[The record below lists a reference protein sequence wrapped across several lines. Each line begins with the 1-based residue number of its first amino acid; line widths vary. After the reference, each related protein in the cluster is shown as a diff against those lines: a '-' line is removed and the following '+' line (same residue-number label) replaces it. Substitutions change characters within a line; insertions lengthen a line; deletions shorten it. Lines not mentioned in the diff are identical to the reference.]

1 MILRS
6 TRLLRLFVFLLGLSA
21 CSNGGAPIAKGPVV
35 PALPNAP
42 TPALGSRNGET
53 SWMAPDIK
61 TQNLLYVSNHKDGSV
76 FVYSYPQGKLSG
88 SLLDVRASGLCSD
101 GNGNVFIPQ
110 GNEILEYAHGGTEPI
125 ATLRDPLGGAVQFCA
140 VDPTSGDLSVSGGTP
155 RTYGLA
161 VYTNAKGNPKTYRS
175 LNGDAY
181 RSLTYDNE
189 GNLFAVAFPGGS
201 DRSARLIELPKGGS
215 RVGSVGWN
223 GMHASHLGAIEWDGR
238 YLAVE
243 STESRSRAIT
253 ISRYRVSG
261 GQATSIGR
269 IAFAG
274 AGSPLQFSIHGGQV
288 IMPNPSVSG
297 SGAAGIAFYGYPG
310 GEGPRQSVED
320 DRQPQAA
327 AVSSARRGKI
337 AVTTYHYDN
346 MRTGWDDKESLLTYG
361 NVNSSTFG
369 LLQTVT
375 LDDQVDTQPLLV
387 PDETT
392 TTGVDPGKHD
402 VVYVETESNTVYAI
416 DASTG
421 TTLFQQ
427 SLGSPVPT
435 PLGCNNNG
443 PNVGIDG
450 TPVIDRNA
458 NAMYVIAYTL
468 QATNVPVYY
477 IHELS
482 LANLTDMVP
491 PVLVSASH
499 ALSNGY
505 PFTFNATYQRQRP
518 ALLEANGN
526 IYAGFGSFCDFAG
539 SNSRGWLL
547 GWQAGSLTPLGA
559 NQLNDT
565 QFTSPND
572 FFLSSI
578 WMAGY
583 GVAADSAGNL
593 YFVTGN
599 SDPSGTTYN
608 SVTNISETAAK
619 VSPDLTQLLSFFTP
633 SDVGNLDQ
641 GDVDF
646 GSGGMVLLPQ
656 KGSQPPLAAAAG
668 KEGTLFLMNRNHM
681 GGYSRHRNH
690 VVDSEYIG
698 GCWCGPSYFDA
709 ASDSVP
715 RLVASGGNSLTVWK
729 VPKSHPIKLAQAG
742 SSYSLPGG
750 QDPGF
755 FTAVSSN
762 GKHPG
767 AIIWALARPNYV
779 PGDITL
785 FAFESEPSSSGYT
798 LPVLY
803 QAPAGFW
810 ASTGGDADLV
820 PVVANG
826 KVYVASYEQLDIFG
840 LLGSNAK
847 MVTPVVP
854 IIKGARATARA
865 PHEITGILVATS
877 GSQLTLRARTGVL
890 VRVDDSAAVRL
901 QRSVDLIVGE
911 PLGAMGSRDAAGIL
925 HAKVI
930 VRAKRSSATWPPD
943 R

>member
-1 MILRS
+1 MPAQPNAAPAA
-6 TRLLRLFVFLLGLSA
+6 LSPR
-21 CSNGGAPIAKGPVV
+21 NGGA
-35 PALPNAP
+35 
-42 TPALGSRNGET
+42 
-53 SWMAPDIK
+53 SWMAPDIG
-61 TQNLLYVSNHKDGSV
+61 TQTLLYVSNRKDGSV
-76 FVYSYPQGKLSG
+76 FVYSYPQGKLTG

-101 GNGNVFIPQ
+101 GNGNVFIPR

-125 ATLRDPLGGAVQFCA
+125 ATLRNPLGGAAQFCA
-140 VDPTSGDLSVSGGTP
+140 ADPASGNLAVSGGTS
-155 RTYGLA
+155 RAYGLA
-161 VYTNAKGNPKTYRS
+161 VYTNATGNPRTYRS

-181 RSLTYDNE
+181 RSLTYDNQ
-189 GNLFAVAFPGGS
+189 GNLFAVAIPASS
-201 DRSARLIELPKGGS
+201 DRSAGLIELPKGAS
-215 RVGSVGWN
+215 RVANIGWN
-223 GMHASHLGAIEWDGR
+223 GMNPSHLGAIQWDGR

-243 STESRSRAIT
+243 TPEGGSRSIT
-253 ISRYRVSG
+253 ISRYRVNG
-261 GQATSIGR
+261 GQATLAGH

-274 AGSPLQFSIHGGQV
+274 AGSPLQFSIHSGQA

-297 SGAAGIAFYGYPG
+297 AGAAAITFYNYPG
-310 GEGPRQSVED
+310 GDGPRQTVED

-327 AVSSARRGKI
+327 VVSSGRKAKI

-361 NVNSSTFG
+361 NVNSSSFG

-375 LDDQVDTQPLLV
+375 LNDQVDTQPLLV

-392 TTGVDPGKHD
+392 TTGADPGKHD
-402 VVYVETESNTVYAI
+402 VVYVATESNTVYAI

-421 TTLFQQ
+421 AVLFQQ
-427 SLGSPVPT
+427 NLGSPVPT

-458 NAMYVIAYTL
+458 NAMYVIAYTM
-468 QATNVPVYY
+468 QPTNVPVYY

-499 ALSNGY
+499 DLSTGA

-539 SNSRGWLL
+539 SMSRGWLL

-559 NQLNDT
+559 NRLNDT
-565 QFTSPND
+565 LSTSPND

-599 SDPSGTTYN
+599 SDPSGTSYN

-646 GSGGMVLLPQ
+646 GSGGMLLLPQ

-668 KEGTLFLMNRNHM
+668 KEGTLFLMNRNNM
-681 GGYSRHRNH
+681 GGFSRHRNH
-690 VVDSEYIG
+690 VVDSVNIG

-715 RLVASGGNSLTVWK
+715 RIVASGGNNLTVWK
-729 VPKSHPIKLAQAG
+729 VPKSHRVKLAEAG

-767 AIIWALARPNYV
+767 AIIWALARPEYV
-779 PGDITL
+779 PGNITL
-785 FAFESEPSSSGYT
+785 FAFESEPSSSSYS
-798 LPVLY
+798 LQVLY
-803 QAPAGFW
+803 QGTAGTW
-810 ASTGGDADLV
+810 DSGGGDADLV

-847 MVTPVVP
+847 AVTPAVP
-854 IIKGARATARA
+854 VIKAPRATLGA
-865 PHEITGILVATS
+865 PHEVTGVLVAIN
-877 GSQLTLRARTGVL
+877 GSQLTLRARTGHL
-890 VRVDDSAAVRL
+890 IRVDDSDAVRRE
-901 QRSVDLIVGE
+901 RSVDLIVGE
-911 PLGAMGSRDAAGIL
+911 PLGATGNRDAAGIL
-925 HAKVI
+925 HAEVI
-930 VRAKRSSATWPPD
+930 VRAKRSSTTWPPD